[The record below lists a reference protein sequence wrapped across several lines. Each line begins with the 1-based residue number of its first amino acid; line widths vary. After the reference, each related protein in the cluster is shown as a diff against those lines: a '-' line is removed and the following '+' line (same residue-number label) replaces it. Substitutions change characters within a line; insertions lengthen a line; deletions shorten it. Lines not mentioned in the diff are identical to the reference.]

1 MSAGDENDAQGYE
14 HDAQGREHDARGR
27 EHDARGRERDTQAHQ
42 HETPRSRAPDE
53 RRPSGA
59 GSAARRAAASTSAVA
74 ASRGRRLV
82 QRLGVPL
89 ILLIA
94 VAVLFGLQNLTR
106 VTISF
111 WTVKV
116 TSPLWIAL
124 YFWLIVGAVLGY
136 VVARSAARRSRR

>member
-1 MSAGDENDAQGYE
+1 MSAGDDSDTQGYE
-14 HDAQGREHDARGR
+14 HDAQGH
-27 EHDARGRERDTQAHQ
+27 ERDTQAYQ
-42 HETPRSRAPDE
+42 HEAPRSRAPDE
-53 RRPSGA
+53 RRTPGA

-82 QRLGVPL
+82 QRLGAPL

-136 VVARSAARRSRR
+136 LVARSAARRSRR